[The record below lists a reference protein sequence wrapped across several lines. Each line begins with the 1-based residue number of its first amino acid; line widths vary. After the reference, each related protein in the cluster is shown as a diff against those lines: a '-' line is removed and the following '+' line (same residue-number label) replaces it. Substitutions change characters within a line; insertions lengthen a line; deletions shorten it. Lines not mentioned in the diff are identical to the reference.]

1 PSGPKLPP
9 PGFRP
14 SIRPV
19 SRTTCPSTEI
29 ATTRSAPLFR
39 NSKFSCGWTARPRGS
54 AMRSSSTNVPRRL
67 PSDSN
72 ASSAPNPF
80 PLAPDAL
87 VTRRGIVQ
95 HPPLSR
101 TLGFFFKILD
111 SQTCFPHHYG
121 APDDKASDAH
131 GAREESEQSNEIEGE
146 VLAGSCKYGPE
157 ERDQRRRSERS
168 ERHVEQFQSPENKG
182 PTHS

>member
-1 PSGPKLPP
+1 M
-9 PGFRP
+9 
-14 SIRPV
+14 RPV
-19 SRTTCPSTEI
+19 SRTMRPCEEI
-29 ATTRSAPLFR
+29 ANTRSAPLFR
-39 NSKFSCGWTARPRGS
+39 NSKFSFGSTARPRGS

-87 VTRRGIVQ
+87 VTRSGIVQ

-121 APDDKASDAH
+121 APGDKASNSH
-131 GAREESEQSNEIEGE
+131 GTREESDQSNEIEGE
-146 VLAGSCKYGPE
+146 VLAGSCKYRPE
-157 ERDQRRRSERS
+157 ERDQRSRSERS
-168 ERHVEQFQSPENKG
+168 ERQVEQS
-182 PTHS
+182 